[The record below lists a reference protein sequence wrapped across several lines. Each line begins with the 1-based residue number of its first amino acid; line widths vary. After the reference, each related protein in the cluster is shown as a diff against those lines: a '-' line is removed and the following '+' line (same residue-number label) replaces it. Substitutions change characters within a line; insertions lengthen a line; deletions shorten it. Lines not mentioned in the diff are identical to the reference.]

1 MPLFPMMLLIILIA
15 FIQMGRKTAKD
26 IAEGK
31 IHERLD
37 LGFLYRTRTLWRWL
51 CRILFSLDLPREE
64 HEALKNIHFRAE
76 HGMIG
81 ILGPNGA
88 GKTTLLRS
96 LAGILDT
103 TTGAISL
110 GGVPLKK
117 IRKYLANWVGYL
129 PQDFGLPN
137 NLTGREYLEYYA
149 LLYRIDE
156 KDKITERVGYLL
168 EEVGLAEQAD
178 KNIGDYS
185 GGMRQRVAVA
195 RTLLRLPPV
204 IIVDEPTVGLDPKE
218 RIRFRNLLTR
228 LSKTRIVLFSTHVVE
243 DVAVACERV
252 IVLSKGEKVF
262 DGEPILLASEA
273 EGKTWEMRIREG
285 EEENLP
291 EDAIVVD
298 QIPEDE
304 GFYSI
309 RVLNDETPSP
319 DAKAV
324 TPNLQDGYLQLV
336 GTRKKRIM

>member
-1 MPLFPMMLLIILIA
+1 LA
-15 FIQMGRKTAKD
+15 
-26 IAEGK
+26 
-31 IHERLD
+31 
-37 LGFLYRTRTLWRWL
+37 TLWRWL
-51 CRILFSLDLPREE
+51 ARILFSLDLPREE
-64 HEALKNIHFRAE
+64 HTALKNVHFRAE

-96 LAGILDT
+96 LAGILEP
-103 TTGAISL
+103 TTGAITL

-156 KDKITERVGYLL
+156 KDKIIERVNFLL
-168 EEVGLAEQAD
+168 EEVGLAEQSD
-178 KNIGDYS
+178 KKIGDYS

-218 RIRFRNLLTR
+218 RIRFRNLLSR
-228 LSKTRIVLFSTHVVE
+228 LAKTRIVLFSTHVVE

-252 IVLSKGEKVF
+252 IVLSKGQKVF
-262 DGEPILLASEA
+262 DGEPGLLAGEA

-285 EEENLP
+285 EEDDLP
-291 EDAIVVD
+291 EEAIVVD
-298 QIPEDE
+298 QIPEDG
-304 GFYSI
+304 GFYNI
-309 RVLNDETPSP
+309 RVLYHESPSP
-319 DAKAV
+319 DAKEV

-336 GTRKKRIM
+336 GTRKKRIV